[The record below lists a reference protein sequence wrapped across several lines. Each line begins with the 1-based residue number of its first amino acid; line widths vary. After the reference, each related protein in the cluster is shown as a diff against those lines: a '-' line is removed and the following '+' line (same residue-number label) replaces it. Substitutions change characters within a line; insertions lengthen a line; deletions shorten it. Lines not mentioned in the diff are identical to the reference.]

1 MRTFARATGSPAA
14 TARSQN
20 PNTNASSDL
29 PAKPAPASQA
39 VSSVSC
45 FSSIMRTHDSR
56 AHDVAHRLAR
66 TGEHRHHQL
75 LTALARARPVHACR
89 SGRHV
94 EPAVV
99 VDGLPRDVAV
109 AENGYGKRGEFL
121 RSAEAADRDA
131 VRPRAQV
138 RGHHVALDERRS
150 ERIGGEVFVGT
161 MR

>member
-66 TGEHRHHQL
+66 RGEHRYRQL
-75 LTALARARPVHACR
+75 LSALGARFAHPCR

-94 EPAVV
+94 QPAVV
-99 VDGLPRDVAV
+99 VDGLSRDVAV
-109 AENGYGKRGEFL
+109 AQNGYGKRGELL
-121 RSAEAADRDA
+121 RFAEPADRDA
-131 VRPRAQV
+131 LRA
-138 RGHHVALDERRS
+138 
-150 ERIGGEVFVGT
+150 
-161 MR
+161 